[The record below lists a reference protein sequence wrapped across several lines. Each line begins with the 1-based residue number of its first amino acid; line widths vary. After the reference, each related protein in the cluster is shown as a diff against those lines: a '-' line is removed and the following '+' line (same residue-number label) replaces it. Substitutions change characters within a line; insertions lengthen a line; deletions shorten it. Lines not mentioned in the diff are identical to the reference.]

1 MDPFNT
7 GFVQLTQVRKFF
19 NEEVAFYQE
28 VDLEQERKILDTL
41 RSIAIPSRKIAL
53 QKALLS
59 ANEVGD
65 GYLTKVQFV
74 EAIYKARIDI
84 EKEKLEALFNKI
96 AGNFEKSRKLFETDE
111 VNG

>member
-1 MDPFNT
+1 M
-7 GFVQLTQVRKFF
+7 
-19 NEEVAFYQE
+19 
-28 VDLEQERKILDTL
+28 
-41 RSIAIPSRKIAL
+41 
-53 QKALLS
+53 
-59 ANEVGD
+59 
-65 GYLTKVQFV
+65 